1 MRLLL
6 DTNIFWQLTDSALLR
21 LYMNSSLGT
30 KNIKKRIMKRITD
43 GISDIQ
49 TKKYIE
55 KVVDAASD
63 EEAGKI
69 IASRNKEYALLDD
82 VAKKKAK
89 TAHAE
94 AYEAILTNLDAVIDD
109 ARKEVFRKRLKDVPE
124 AISLSY
130 IAKEYFGKSRGWL
143 MQKINNNTVHGST
156 ARFSDS
162 ELRQFK
168 GALIDLSRKLSDVAH
183 SL

>member
-1 MRLLL
+1 M
-6 DTNIFWQLTDSALLR
+6 DSL
-21 LYMNSSLGT
+21 
-30 KNIKKRIMKRITD
+30 KKQGNMKRITD
-43 GISDIQ
+43 GISD
-49 TKKYIE
+49 TKTRKYIE
-55 KVVDAASD
+55 EVVNAVND
-63 EEAGKI
+63 EDAGKVI
-69 IASRNKEYALLDD
+69 SSRNKEYALLDD
-82 VAKKKAK
+82 VAKAKAK

-94 AYEAILTNLDAVIDD
+94 AYETIFANLDTVLDD
-109 ARKEVFRKRLKDVPE
+109 AREEVFRKRLKDVPE
-124 AISLSY
+124 ALSLSY